1 MFLKERLTGAGKLDR
16 FHVTR
21 KSCGP
26 HITFIGRYSA
36 LRLGGITDNT
46 SEFSFTFFRY
56 LICGYNILVSN
67 LNRLRWL
74 ADISLV
80 RLFDQ

>member
-1 MFLKERLTGAGKLDR
+1 MLTGGGKLDR

-26 HITFIGRYSA
+26 HITYIGKDSA
-36 LRLGGITDNT
+36 LRLGGIAGNT
-46 SEFSFTFFRY
+46 SEFSFTFSRH
-56 LICGYNILVSN
+56 LIPEYDILVSKF
-67 LNRLRWL
+67 NRLIWV